1 MLLFLFCKKVATVR
15 KVFITFPN
23 QQIEET
29 KMNWAHTDHT
39 LFLSQG
45 RVKHHLYASHFLSL
59 HTEHASPLQLTLK
72 NKINRPHSHVRYCEA
87 KACSKSTGYF
97 FNRNDARGVSVFIW
111 LKQTY
116 AEKMGF
122 RGACR
127 WISVNSEQN
136 HVSSSSSVANLF
148 CMLS

>member
-1 MLLFLFCKKVATVR
+1 MLLFLFCKKVATVK

-29 KMNWAHTDHT
+29 KMNWARTDHT

-97 FNRNDARGVSVFIW
+97 LTEMMPEVF
-111 LKQTY
+111 LCLYGSNKHMLRKC
-116 AEKMGF
+116 ASEVPVGGF
-122 RGACR
+122 
-127 WISVNSEQN
+127 Q
-136 HVSSSSSVANLF
+136 
-148 CMLS
+148 